1 MTLAGRRVLITGG
14 SRGLGLAVARRF
26 VQEGANVVIAARE
39 GDALAAAVDGLRG
52 LVGGPFRQIAAL
64 VADVSS
70 ESAVADLTAFALDR
84 LGGIDVLVANAGI
97 HGDIGPFEGCDWNAW
112 RSAIET
118 NLFGTALCCRAVLP
132 GMRAAGYGK
141 IMALSGGGAANARP
155 YFSAYAASKTA
166 VVRLVETL
174 AVELA
179 GTGVDINAI
188 APGAMNTRLLDEQL
202 RAGPERIGEDAWNQ
216 AWLQACN
223 LPATPDAPVDLA
235 VFLASSASDGIS
247 GRMISAVW
255 DDWRAPG
262 FREALADPE
271 AGTLRRV
278 KPAVKEVAA

>member
-1 MTLAGRRVLITGG
+1 MKLAGQRALIAGG

-26 VQEGANVVIAARE
+26 VQEGASVVLAARE
-39 GDALAAAVDGLRG
+39 AAVLEEAVRTIQPRPGA
-52 LVGGPFRQIAAL
+52 PFQQIAAL

-70 ESAVADLTAFALDR
+70 EGAVADLTAFALER
-84 LGGIDVLVANAGI
+84 MGGIDVLVANAAI
-97 HGDIGPFEGCDWNAW
+97 HGAIGRFEDCDWQAW

-132 GMRAAGYGK
+132 GMRAAGRGK
-141 IMALSGGGAANARP
+141 IIALSGGGAANARP

-202 RAGPERIGEDAWNQ
+202 RAGPERIGRQ
-216 AWLQACN
+216 AFVTALAQQGLDTLA
-223 LPATPDAPVDLA
+223 APVDLA
-235 VFLASSASDGIS
+235 VFLASMASDGIS

-255 DDWRAPG
+255 DDWRSPG
-262 FREALADPE
+262 FRAALADPE

-278 KPAVKEVAA
+278 KPMVKEVAA